1 MRIAI
6 CDDDEYYR
14 NHFAELARDY
24 AAQNKASDITIGAFS
39 HAEQLLDSINKSGGY
54 DIYLLDIIMPGMNG
68 IELGE
73 ELRRKGFDEKIIY
86 LSTSEE
92 FALASY
98 RVNAA
103 NYIIKPVDDGEFI
116 TELDKVVKSVSGL
129 KEKFTLVRTKGGS
142 VKLRFD
148 SIVYA
153 ELIRRTVVYHMK
165 DGKTVESV
173 YIRTNFDDAIKALTE
188 DERFIRCGKSLLV
201 NMHHIVEIGS
211 ETIGFDNDSKIS
223 AGRKLCREVHNAW
236 VRFSF
241 SEEENI

>member
-1 MRIAI
+1 MQVVVNTKERKEAFGDLYGIFFEDI
-6 CDDDEYYR
+6 
-14 NHFAELARDY
+14 NH
-24 AAQNKASDITIGAFS
+24 AAD
-39 HAEQLLDSINKSGGY
+39 GG
-54 DIYLLDIIMPGMNG
+54 L
-68 IELGE
+68 
-73 ELRRKGFDEKIIY
+73 
-86 LSTSEE
+86 
-92 FALASY
+92 
-98 RVNAA
+98 
-103 NYIIKPVDDGEFI
+103 
-116 TELDKVVKSVSGL
+116 
-129 KEKFTLVRTKGGS
+129 
-142 VKLRFD
+142 
-148 SIVYA
+148 YA